1 MNINMKSLMHHEY
14 VSIGSQ
20 NSTHRIIL
28 LHGWGADAND
38 LLPIGKAIINN
49 SCYKFELISLNA
61 PTPRFNDLGRQW
73 YSLFPPNWNEAEIAV
88 EKLIDTLKEFDKN
101 KIPLEKTVLFG
112 FSQGG
117 AMALDVG
124 LRLDLGL
131 VISCSG
137 YSHPKWDPIKNNP
150 VLLSHG
156 LQDEVVPIKASREI
170 SIRLGNSINSNN
182 ELYEYNCS
190 HTIHPNFIEI
200 VRLKIKE
207 LF

>member
-1 MNINMKSLMHHEY
+1 MKSLMNHEY

-20 NSTHRIIL
+20 NSSHRIIL
-28 LHGWGADAND
+28 LHGWGADTDD
-38 LLPIGKAIINN
+38 LLPLGKAIIHD
-49 SCYKFELISLNA
+49 SCFEFEIISLKA
-61 PTPRFNDLGRQW
+61 PIPRPNGIGRQW

-88 EKLIDTLKEFDKN
+88 DELLETLNGFDKN
-101 KIPLEKTVLFG
+101 VIPLKKTILLG

-117 AMALDVG
+117 AMALDAG

-137 YSHPKWDPIKNNP
+137 YPHPKWNPIKNNP

-156 LQDEVVPIKASREI
+156 IQDEVVPVKASREI
-170 SIRLGNSINSNN
+170 SKRLKSKGMLNN
-182 ELYEYNCS
+182 ELHEYNCS
-190 HTIHPNFIEI
+190 HTIHSNFIEVI
-200 VRLKIKE
+200 RLKIKE